1 MLVAKNLWKRGR
13 LILFFQL
20 LLSDISIST
29 SFPLPTAALEWH
41 LLEKVETENAQ
52 TAFCLDLTTLKI
64 VFGICSLLAE
74 I

>member
-1 MLVAKNLWKRGR
+1 MLVAENLLKRGL

-20 LLSDISIST
+20 LLSDISISMP
-29 SFPLPTAALEWH
+29 SHLPTAALDWH

-64 VFGICSLLAE
+64 VFGILFPPR
-74 I
+74 